1 MQKTGEVLPKG
12 FVLYSSDSDCYTISD
27 VLGVGGFGIT
37 YLAKNVF
44 GEDVAIKELFPS
56 GLTRRDTATGML
68 IVDDIANIEM
78 VARLRQRFIRES
90 ENIARCQHRSIVR
103 VYDTFQANGTA
114 YMVMELVRGKN
125 LKELIHDRG
134 VIDYATTI
142 EILREVSSALSY
154 LHSHNIVHL
163 DVKPDNIIL
172 SDAGRIVL
180 IDFGLSR
187 TLENGETAKDDDSTV
202 TAVSEGYAAPEQ
214 YRSRIG
220 EVVGTRSD
228 VYSLAATAVSMLTGK
243 KPPSPQTIREHPDAI
258 SIPEI
263 PIYANDAI
271 RRAMTYEPSRRT
283 ADVATFMSAF
293 SDADH
298 TAILSSAPRRRSVAA
313 ICANIFAVIAILLA
327 ALLAYG
333 SDVLDRYYIGF
344 DDIVP
349 YALPVLPALLTL
361 CLRRGV
367 AKIVFAILSLFALSY
382 PILV

>member
-12 FVLYSSDSDCYTISD
+12 FVLYSSDNDCYTISD

-56 GLTRRDTATGML
+56 GLTRRDAATGML
-68 IVDDIANIEM
+68 IVDDIVNIEM

-142 EILREVSSALSY
+142 EILREVASALSY

-163 DVKPDNIIL
+163 DVKPDNVIL

-214 YRSRIG
+214 YRSRG

-243 KPPSPQTIREHPDAI
+243 KPPSPQTLREHPDAI

-298 TAILSSAPRRRSVAA
+298 TAILSPSPRRRSAAA

-333 SDVLDRYYIGF
+333 SDVFDRYYIGF
-344 DDIVP
+344 NDIAP
-349 YALPVLPALLTL
+349 YALPVLPALITL

-367 AKIVFAILSLFALSY
+367 TKIVFAILSLFALSY